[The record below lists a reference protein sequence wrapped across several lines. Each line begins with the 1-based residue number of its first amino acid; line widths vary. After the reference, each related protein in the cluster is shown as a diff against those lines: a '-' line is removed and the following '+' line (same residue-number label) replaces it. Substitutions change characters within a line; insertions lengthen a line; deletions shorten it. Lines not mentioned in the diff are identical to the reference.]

1 MEKKI
6 EIYEKNGQ
14 NEKNNERDRKAASKE
29 SKLKRENYNED
40 EVKLLQFLES
50 LEIKEEN
57 REKCVVTEETLQKII
72 LKRKQ
77 IRSL

>member
-29 SKLKRENYNED
+29 NKLKRENYNED

>member
-14 NEKNNERDRKAASKE
+14 IEKNNEGDRKTASKE

>member
-14 NEKNNERDRKAASKE
+14 QDKNNERDRKAASKE
-29 SKLKRENYNED
+29 NKNRRENYSE
-40 EVKLLQFLES
+40 EEIKLFQFLES
-50 LEIKEEN
+50 LEIKEDS
-57 REKCVVTEETLQKII
+57 RDKCVVSEETLQKII

-77 IRSL
+77 IKSL

>member
-29 SKLKRENYNED
+29 NKLKRENYNED

-50 LEIKEEN
+50 LEIKE
-57 REKCVVTEETLQKII
+57 
-72 LKRKQ
+72 
-77 IRSL
+77 